1 MSFGITKR
9 FYSIITQNYLE
20 PETDHSSRFT
30 EMEDTE
36 VPSAWVRFF
45 RSCYVSE
52 E

>member
-1 MSFGITKR
+1 MSFFMSFGITKR

-36 VPSAWVRFF
+36 VPSA
-45 RSCYVSE
+45 
-52 E
+52 